1 MITGIAQTQKKQDN
15 GRYVD
20 NDQPV
25 TDPGYVYR
33 ALATAFYRHH
43 LNTYSNRIQCKR
55 IDDNTMQF
63 IVTYYGN
70 QFRTI
75 FTVDNIGIR

>member
-1 MITGIAQTQKKQDN
+1 MIKGIAQTQTKQNN
-15 GRYVD
+15 GRYAD
-20 NDQPV
+20 NGKPV
-25 TDPGYVYR
+25 TDPAYVYR
-33 ALATAFYRHH
+33 ALATALYRHSISTH
-43 LNTYSNRIQCKR
+43 SNRIQSKR

-63 IVTYYGN
+63 IVTHYGN